1 MCKIFSSHKLN
12 FKWYL
17 TIYFADVTTTDR
29 HVHHGKDT
37 ILSCKIT
44 GISVIATV
52 SWIKG
57 TQTLQGS
64 TEEAPT
70 GNTLT
75 STLTMNDPQEDT
87 EYTCVVNVGHE
98 KSETK
103 LMLIVYS
110 EF

>member
-1 MCKIFSSHKLN
+1 MN

-17 TIYFADVTTTDR
+17 TIYFADVATTDR

-44 GISVIATV
+44 GISVVATV
-52 SWIKG
+52 SWMKG
-57 TQTLQGS
+57 TQTLQES
-64 TEEAPT
+64 TEDELT
-70 GNTLT
+70 GTTLT
-75 STLTMNDPQEDT
+75 SSLIVNEPREDT
-87 EYTCVVNVGHE
+87 EFTCVVNVGHE